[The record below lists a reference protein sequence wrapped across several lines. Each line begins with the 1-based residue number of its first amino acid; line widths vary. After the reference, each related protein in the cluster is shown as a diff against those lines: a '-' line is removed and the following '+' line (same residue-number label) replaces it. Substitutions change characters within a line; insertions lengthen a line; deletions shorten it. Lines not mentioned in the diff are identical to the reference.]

1 MEENRE
7 KKAARFD
14 GISYH
19 PRPTHTI
26 PKCFS
31 FTKRKRKK
39 AKKDEALR
47 RMRKLAQQKKETNQP
62 KYLTCVLISSGWG

>member
-19 PRPTHTI
+19 PKPTHTI

-39 AKKDEALR
+39 EKKDEALR
-47 RMRKLAQQKKETNQP
+47 RM
-62 KYLTCVLISSGWG
+62 